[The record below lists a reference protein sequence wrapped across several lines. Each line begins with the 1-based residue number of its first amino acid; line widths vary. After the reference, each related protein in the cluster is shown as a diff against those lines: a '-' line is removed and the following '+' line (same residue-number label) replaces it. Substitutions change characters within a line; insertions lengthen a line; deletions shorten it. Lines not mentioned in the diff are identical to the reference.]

1 VRRRDVQALADRL
14 VASGASGS
22 KGRNVVTALKVVYRR
37 ELEHDDLAVNPT
49 TNLRLPDVDGTRGW
63 DARPEEALPLLE
75 ALNGE
80 RAVYATALLAGL
92 RRGELRALRVSD
104 VHGLDADDGES
115 WISVERSWDDQ
126 DGLVEPK
133 SKAGVRWTLL
143 GETLRAIL
151 AEHVHRSGRSGDELL
166 FGKTADTLFIPWTIA
181 KHADDA
187 WRPPSSSG

>member
-22 KGRNVVTALKVVYRR
+22 KVRNVVTALKVVYRR

-80 RAVYATALLAGL
+80 KAVYATAL
-92 RRGELRALRVSD
+92 RVSD
-104 VHGLDADDGES
+104 VPRRRRRRELDQRRA
-115 WISVERSWDDQ
+115 Q
-126 DGLVEPK
+126 
-133 SKAGVRWTLL
+133 L
-143 GETLRAIL
+143 G
-151 AEHVHRSGRSGDELL
+151 
-166 FGKTADTLFIPWTIA
+166 
-181 KHADDA
+181 
-187 WRPPSSSG
+187 